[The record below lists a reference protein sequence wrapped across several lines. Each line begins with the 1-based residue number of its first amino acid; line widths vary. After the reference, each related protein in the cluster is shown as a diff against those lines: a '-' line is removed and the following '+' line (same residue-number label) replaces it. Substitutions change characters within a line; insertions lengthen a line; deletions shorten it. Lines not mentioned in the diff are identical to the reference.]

1 MRASM
6 LHADALRTPALCIAL
21 ALSIGLIAQAIAR
34 HLRIPGIIVLLAVGV
49 LLGPDVA
56 GVIRPE
62 VLGSAL
68 PTLVGFAV
76 AVVLF
81 EGGLSLDFRRMRR
94 ESRAIRQLVTLG
106 AVVSVAGGVALA
118 RWGMGWGLRP
128 SVLFGTLVMVTG
140 PTVIN
145 PLMRRLRIEHTTST
159 ILEAE
164 GMLLDGL
171 GAIVATVALEIVL
184 EPSGGRVALGALQIV
199 MRLGT
204 SVVFGAVFGIV
215 MVLVLRSKELVPEGL
230 ENVLTLS
237 LVLALF
243 QTSNAVSPE
252 SGIGAVI
259 VAGTVIG
266 NANTRIGRELAE
278 FKEQLTV
285 MLIGMLFVLLA
296 ADVRVADVR
305 ALGRPAVVTV
315 AALILLVRPA
325 CVALGTWGTDLGWR
339 RRAFIGWIGPRGVVA
354 AAVASFFATQLERH
368 QIEGGR
374 PLRALVFLV
383 IAVTVTVA
391 GATGGFLAGLLSL
404 ARKSDNGWVL
414 LGANELALALA
425 RALRDGGD
433 EVLCIDTNPHAC
445 RAAEQAGIRAIFGNA
460 LSDGVLQRAELETRT
475 GAVAVTPNDEL
486 NLLFVRRAKRERK
499 AARVYAAIAADE
511 GAATTAELELLRAT
525 GGQLLFAKPIG
536 VEAWS
541 VRLRHDAAALQRWR
555 ARQAAAKG
563 AEGLEQFPDRLV
575 LPLVVR
581 RGGRASPAS
590 LDARVSEG
598 DELDVVVDA
607 TRADEAAAWLEEHGW
622 ERVTPA
628 AGASAA

>member
-1 MRASM
+1 MA
-6 LHADALRTPALCIAL
+6 HADALRTPALCIAL

-62 VLGSAL
+62 VLGNAL

-76 AVVLF
+76 AVILF

-145 PLMRRLRIEHTTST
+145 PLMRRLRVEQTTST

-204 SVVFGAVFGIV
+204 SVVFGAVFGVV
-215 MVLVLRSKELVPEGL
+215 MVLVLRTKELVPEGL

-296 ADVRVADVR
+296 ADVRLADVR

-391 GATGGFLAGLLSL
+391 GATGGFLAGLLGL

-433 EVLCIDTNPHAC
+433 EVLCIDTNPQAC
-445 RAAEQAGIRAIFGNA
+445 RAAEQAGVRAIFGNA
-460 LSDGVLQRAELETRT
+460 LSDGVLQRAELDTRA

-499 AARVYAAIAADE
+499 AARAYAAIAADE
-511 GAATTAELELLRAT
+511 GAAATAELDLLRAT

-541 VRLRHDAAALQRWR
+541 VRLRHDAAAPQRWR
-555 ARQAAAKG
+555 ARAEAAKSS
-563 AEGLEQFPDRLV
+563 EGLEQFPDRLV

-590 LDARVSEG
+590 LDTRVAEG
-598 DELDVVVDA
+598 DELDVVVDTA
-607 TRADEAAAWLEEHGW
+607 RAAEAAAWLEEHGW